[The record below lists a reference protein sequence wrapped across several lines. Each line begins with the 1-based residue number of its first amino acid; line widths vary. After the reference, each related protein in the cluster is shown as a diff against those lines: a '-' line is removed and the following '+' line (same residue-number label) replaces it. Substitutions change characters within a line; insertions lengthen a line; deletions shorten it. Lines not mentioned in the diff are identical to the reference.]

1 MYSDSSTLGD
11 VVVAHLSLQLCPN
24 GTSSISVVTGSTSL
38 TTAPLMFQFL
48 IDPRIAVATNII
60 ALTFMSAGGTLP
72 FLNRRDVIR
81 KCLPVLISLTL
92 LGSLV
97 GAFLLLLIPARS
109 VSMVVSIAAIAVAVF
124 ALIYRKSGAE
134 QSNIAPSAEAEL
146 AGYLLAF
153 LLGISGT
160 YGTCSCPSLANFSGR
175 EDDPNLLYPAKRKM

>member
-1 MYSDSSTLGD
+1 
-11 VVVAHLSLQLCPN
+11 
-24 GTSSISVVTGSTSL
+24 
-38 TTAPLMFQFL
+38 MFQFL

-81 KCLPVLISLTL
+81 KCLPILISLTL

-109 VSMVVSIAAIAVAVF
+109 VSMVVSIAVIAVAVF

-160 YGTCSCPSLANFSGR
+160 YGTCSCPSLANSSGR
-175 EDDPNLLYPAKRKM
+175 EDEGAIDREQPYPIPRQTYSILNDPNLLYPTKRKM